1 MSERDLPMNEGG
13 GDGGTG
19 PAPGEHQPSPWKLIG
34 TLGGA
39 AVLAGFAIV
48 LVYQWA
54 HPQILAHR
62 ADRLRSAVQQVLGD
76 PDSYRPMYVVDG
88 QLRDTLPAGA
98 DSADAATVYAGFD
111 DGRLAGFAVPGEKPG
126 YQDVVRLIFGYDPRG
141 DRVIGMTV
149 LQSKETPGLGA
160 KITSDSS
167 FIGEF
172 EGIEPPLVG
181 VKEGGDGPHEVD
193 MITGATISSEAVI
206 EIINERL
213 GAVGDALR
221 DGASGVAPASAAG
234 RGERA
239 RDGGAGD
246 ADAGGSP

>member
-1 MSERDLPMNEGG
+1 MSERDLPMDEGG
-13 GDGGTG
+13 GDGGAG
-19 PAPGEHQPSPWKLIG
+19 PAPGKRQPSPWQLIG

-76 PDSYRPMYVVDG
+76 PDSYRPMYVVDDE
-88 QLRDTLPAGA
+88 LRDTLPAGA
-98 DSADAATVYAGFD
+98 DSADAATVYAGFHE
-111 DGRLAGFAVPGEKPG
+111 GRLAGFAVPGEKPG
-126 YQDVVRLIFGYDPRG
+126 YQDVVRLIFGYDPRE

-181 VKEGGDGPHEVD
+181 VKEDGDGPHEVD

-234 RGERA
+234 RGETA

>member
-1 MSERDLPMNEGG
+1 MSERELPMNEGG
-13 GDGGTG
+13 GDDGASRS
-19 PAPGEHQPSPWKLIG
+19 PEEHQPSPWKLIG

-62 ADRLRSAVQQVLGD
+62 AERLRSAVQQVLGN
-76 PDSYRPMYVVDG
+76 PESYRPMYVVDG
-88 QLRDTLPAGA
+88 QLLDSLPEGA

-111 DGRLAGFAVPGEKPG
+111 GGRLAGFAVPGQKPG
-126 YQDVVRLIFGYDPRG
+126 YQDVVRLIFGYDPRE

-167 FIGEF
+167 FISEF
-172 EGIEPPLVG
+172 EGIEPPLEG

-206 EIINERL
+206 GIINERL
-213 GAVGDALR
+213 GAVGEALR
-221 DGASGVAPASAAG
+221 DGASGVAPGNAG
-234 RGERA
+234 T
-239 RDGGAGD
+239 
-246 ADAGGSP
+246 GGSP